1 MTLPI
6 AHIQCMISN
15 LGLVVQRYPPRGMT
29 INDENAKT
37 MLISKNIIQKRGLLT
52 GMNDL
57 CSSNNIL
64 ERSDG
69 TTLFCQKS
77 PTFMLLCI
85 CHGG

>member
-37 MLISKNIIQKRGLLT
+37 MLISKKHNTEKRIA
-52 GMNDL
+52 DWH
-57 CSSNNIL
+57 
-64 ERSDG
+64 ERPV
-69 TTLFCQKS
+69 F
-77 PTFMLLCI
+77 
-85 CHGG
+85 